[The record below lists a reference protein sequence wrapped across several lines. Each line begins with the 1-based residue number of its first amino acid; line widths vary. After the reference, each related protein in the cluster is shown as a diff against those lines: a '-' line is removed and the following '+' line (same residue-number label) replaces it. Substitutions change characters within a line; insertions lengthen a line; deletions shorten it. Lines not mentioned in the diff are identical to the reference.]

1 LSGWQFLSLKRDS
14 GGHATTKNLPGLMKK
29 LRGLN
34 EVISEEEIAAHLSQ
48 SYPDADQE
56 IEFESFLRVQ
66 LGYFLNSCWYIVD
79 LIGMGLCVVCL

>member
-1 LSGWQFLSLKRDS
+1 
-14 GGHATTKNLPGLMKK
+14 MKK

-66 LGYFLNSCWYIVD
+66 LGYFLNSCWYWREE
-79 LIGMGLCVVCL
+79 